1 MLVYKTKVDFVD
13 RINNLMQPDF
23 SLGFVPTMGALHQGH
38 LSLVKSAL
46 ANNNFVVVSVFVNP
60 TQFNSSSD
68 LNKYPRSLAKDIKA
82 LETVSKD
89 SILIYAPEVEDLYG
103 SKIKSE
109 SFNFMGIESLM
120 EGNSR
125 PGHFNGVGTIVKRL
139 LQIVNPNKAYF
150 GEKDFQQ
157 LLIIKKMVEQEG
169 LEVKI
174 VGCPI
179 EREPNG
185 LAMSSRNGRL
195 SPKEFHESAMIYEIL
210 QTVKQKFSS
219 EDIASTCD
227 WVLRRFNNNPLF
239 ELDYF
244 QISDIESLMPI
255 KEKIPN
261 KKYRAFIAAYI
272 GDVRLIDNI
281 DLN

>member
-1 MLVYKTKVDFVD
+1 MLVYKTKVDLVN

-46 ANNNFVVVSVFVNP
+46 SNNNFVVVSIFVNP
-60 TQFNSSSD
+60 TQFNSTSD
-68 LNKYPRSLAKDIKA
+68 LSKYPRSLAQDIKI

-89 SILIYAPEVEDLYG
+89 KILIYAPEIEDLYG
-103 SKIKSE
+103 SKLKSE
-109 SFNFMGIESLM
+109 SFNFRELESTM

-139 LQIVNPNKAYF
+139 LQIVNPNTAYF

-157 LLIIKKMVEQEG
+157 LLIIKKMVEAEG
-169 LEVKI
+169 LQVKI
-174 VGCPI
+174 IGCPT

-185 LAMSSRNGRL
+185 LAMSSRNSRL
-195 SPKEFHESAMIYEIL
+195 SPEEYHESAMIYEIL
-210 QTVKQKFSS
+210 KTVKQKLNSDGIPS
-219 EDIASTCD
+219 IYD
-227 WVLRRFNNNPLF
+227 WVLKRFNNNPLF

-244 QISDIESLMPI
+244 QISDIESLVPV
-255 KEKIPN
+255 KEKLPN

-272 GDVRLIDNI
+272 GGVRLIDNI

>member
-1 MLVYKTKVDFVD
+1 MLVYKTKVDLVN

-46 ANNNFVVVSVFVNP
+46 SNNNFVVVSIFVNP
-60 TQFNSSSD
+60 TQFNSTSD
-68 LNKYPRSLAKDIKA
+68 LSKYPRSLAQDIKI

-89 SILIYAPEVEDLYG
+89 KILIYAPEIEDLYG
-103 SKIKSE
+103 SKVKSE
-109 SFNFMGIESLM
+109 SFNFRELESTM

-125 PGHFNGVGTIVKRL
+125 PGHFDGVGTIVKRL
-139 LQIVNPNKAYF
+139 LQIVNPNTAYF

-157 LLIIKKMVEQEG
+157 LLIIKKMVEAEG
-169 LEVKI
+169 LHVKI
-174 VGCPI
+174 IGCPT

-185 LAMSSRNGRL
+185 LAMSSRNSRL
-195 SPKEFHESAMIYEIL
+195 SPEEYHESAMIYEIL
-210 QTVKQKFSS
+210 KTVKQKLNSDGIPS
-219 EDIASTCD
+219 IYD
-227 WVLRRFNNNPLF
+227 WVLKQFNNNPLF

-244 QISDIESLMPI
+244 QISEIESLVPV

-272 GDVRLIDNI
+272 GGVRLIDNI

>member
-1 MLVYKTKVDFVD
+1 MLVYKTKVDLVN

-23 SLGFVPTMGALHQGH
+23 SLGFVPTMGALHRGH
-38 LSLVKSAL
+38 LSLVKTAL
-46 ANNNFVVVSVFVNP
+46 SNNNFVVVSIFVNP
-60 TQFNSSSD
+60 TQFNSTSD
-68 LNKYPRSLAKDIKA
+68 LSKYPRSLAQDIKI

-89 SILIYAPEVEDLYG
+89 KILIYAPEIEDLYG
-103 SKIKSE
+103 SKLKSE
-109 SFNFMGIESLM
+109 SFNFRELESTM

-139 LQIVNPNKAYF
+139 LQIVNPNTAYF

-157 LLIIKKMVEQEG
+157 LLIIKKMVEAEG
-169 LEVKI
+169 LQVKI
-174 VGCPI
+174 IGCPT

-185 LAMSSRNGRL
+185 LAMSSRNSRL
-195 SPKEFHESAMIYEIL
+195 SPEEYHESAMIYEIL
-210 QTVKQKFSS
+210 KTVKQKLNSDGIPS
-219 EDIASTCD
+219 IYD
-227 WVLRRFNNNPLF
+227 WVLKRFNNNPLF

-244 QISDIESLMPI
+244 QISDIESLVPV
-255 KEKIPN
+255 KEKLPN

-272 GDVRLIDNI
+272 GGVRLIDNI

>member
-1 MLVYKTKVDFVD
+1 MLVYKTKVDLVN

-46 ANNNFVVVSVFVNP
+46 SNNNFVVVSIFVNP
-60 TQFNSSSD
+60 TQFNSTSD
-68 LNKYPRSLAKDIKA
+68 LSKYPRSLAQDIKI

-89 SILIYAPEVEDLYG
+89 KILIYAPEIEDLYG
-103 SKIKSE
+103 SKLKSE
-109 SFNFMGIESLM
+109 SFNFRELESTM

-125 PGHFNGVGTIVKRL
+125 PGHFDGVGTIVKRL
-139 LQIVNPNKAYF
+139 LQIVNPNTAYF

-157 LLIIKKMVEQEG
+157 LLIIKKMVEAEG
-169 LEVKI
+169 LQVKI
-174 VGCPI
+174 IGCPT

-185 LAMSSRNGRL
+185 LAMSSRNSRL
-195 SPKEFHESAMIYEIL
+195 SPEEYHESAMIYEIL
-210 QTVKQKFSS
+210 KTVKQKLNSDGIPS
-219 EDIASTCD
+219 IYD
-227 WVLRRFNNNPLF
+227 WVLKRFNNNPLF

-244 QISDIESLMPI
+244 QISDIESLVPV
-255 KEKIPN
+255 KEKLPN

-272 GDVRLIDNI
+272 GGVRLIDNI

>member
-1 MLVYKTKVDFVD
+1 MLVYKTKVDLVN

-46 ANNNFVVVSVFVNP
+46 SNNNFVVVSIFVNP
-60 TQFNSSSD
+60 TQFNSTSD
-68 LNKYPRSLAKDIKA
+68 LSKYPRSLAQDIKI

-89 SILIYAPEVEDLYG
+89 KILIYAPEIEDLYG
-103 SKIKSE
+103 SKVKSE
-109 SFNFMGIESLM
+109 SFNFRELESTM

-125 PGHFNGVGTIVKRL
+125 PGHFDGVGTIVKRL
-139 LQIVNPNKAYF
+139 LQIVNPNTAYF

-157 LLIIKKMVEQEG
+157 LLIIKKMVEAEG
-169 LEVKI
+169 LQVKI
-174 VGCPI
+174 IGCPTK
-179 EREPNG
+179 REPNG
-185 LAMSSRNGRL
+185 LAMSSRNSRL
-195 SPKEFHESAMIYEIL
+195 SPEEYHESAMIYEIL
-210 QTVKQKFSS
+210 KTVKQKLNSDGIPS
-219 EDIASTCD
+219 IYD
-227 WVLRRFNNNPLF
+227 WVLKRFNNNPLF

-244 QISDIESLMPI
+244 QISDIESLVPV
-255 KEKIPN
+255 KEKLPN

-272 GDVRLIDNI
+272 GGVRLIDNI

>member
-1 MLVYKTKVDFVD
+1 MLVYKTKVDLVD
-13 RINNLMQPDF
+13 RINSLMQPDS

-195 SPKEFHESAMIYEIL
+195 SPKELHESAMIYEIL

-272 GDVRLIDNI
+272 GGVRLIDNI

>member
-1 MLVYKTKVDFVD
+1 MLVYKTKVDLVN

-46 ANNNFVVVSVFVNP
+46 SNNNFVVVSIFVNP
-60 TQFNSSSD
+60 TQFNSTSD
-68 LNKYPRSLAKDIKA
+68 LSKYPRSLAQDIKI

-89 SILIYAPEVEDLYG
+89 KILIYAPEIEDLYG
-103 SKIKSE
+103 SKVKSE
-109 SFNFMGIESLM
+109 SFNFRELESTM

-125 PGHFNGVGTIVKRL
+125 PGHFDGVGTIVKRL
-139 LQIVNPNKAYF
+139 LQIVNPNTAYF

-157 LLIIKKMVEQEG
+157 LLIIKKMVEAEG
-169 LEVKI
+169 LQVKI
-174 VGCPI
+174 IGCPT

-185 LAMSSRNGRL
+185 LAMSSRNSRL
-195 SPKEFHESAMIYEIL
+195 SPEEYHESAMIYEIL
-210 QTVKQKFSS
+210 KTVKQKLNSDGIPS
-219 EDIASTCD
+219 IYD
-227 WVLRRFNNNPLF
+227 WVLKRFNNNPLF

-244 QISDIESLMPI
+244 QISDIESLVPV
-255 KEKIPN
+255 KEKLPN

-272 GDVRLIDNI
+272 GGVRLIDNI